1 MCELLEG
8 FARAHACN
16 IHLERDWVEVL
27 KREGVVGGED
37 HLQTEKGFR
46 EGRKNPSKGKSYEV
60 LDAEQ

>member
-8 FARAHACN
+8 VARAHARN
-16 IHLERDWVEVL
+16 KHSERDWVEVL

-37 HLQTEKGFR
+37 HLQKEKGFR